1 MPNRLIH
8 EKSPYLLQHAHNPVD
23 WYPWGEE
30 AFEAARRRGCPV
42 LVSIGYATC
51 HWCHVMERESFE
63 DPEIAILM
71 NRAFVNIKVDREERP
86 DVDGIYMTVC
96 QVITGHGGW
105 PLNVLLTPDQKP
117 FFAATY
123 IPPTSRHGRLG
134 MRELVPRVEQ
144 IWTAERKRMESS
156 ADELT
161 EMLNQEAA
169 ADLSGELPQ
178 YGSVSDAV
186 SMLERQFDRTHGGFG
201 TAPKFP
207 MPHNMTLLLRHWH
220 RTREQP
226 ALEMVTETLTS
237 MARGGIFDHLGFG
250 FHRYSTDAKWLVPHF
265 EKMLYDQALLIP
277 AYLDAY
283 QITGQESFADIAR
296 KSIEYV
302 DRDLGSPEGGFYSAE
317 DADSEGEEGK
327 FYLWRLADFEAVL
340 GEEEAGTAAAIWSL
354 TEDGNYRDEV
364 TASKTGANIPHRTLS
379 DDELATALD
388 VLPDELNDHIDR
400 LRERLFEARSSRERP
415 LRDEKV
421 LTDWNGL
428 AIAAFA
434 QASVVLNVP
443 GYAERAARAAS
454 FVLDRMKAPDGGLL
468 HRYKDGEASFE
479 GTLDDYAFFVHGLIE
494 LYLAEQDARW
504 LAEAKALTDL
514 MLERFSH
521 ERGALYFTS
530 ESAEKLIT
538 RRREIQDGAVP
549 SGNAMAVINL
559 TRLGRIL
566 VEPRYEDAARSIVS
580 GLAQSIRKFPTAH
593 AMLLANLAVLLDE
606 SAEVVIAGAD
616 SEATRAL
623 LQAARRTYHPNRV
636 IVTKG
641 LSKENDTLLAKLI
654 PAINLYE
661 MVDGRPAAYVCR
673 RMVCEAPVTDVAGL
687 DAALG

>member
-1 MPNRLIH
+1 
-8 EKSPYLLQHAHNPVD
+8 
-23 WYPWGEE
+23 
-30 AFEAARRRGCPV
+30 
-42 LVSIGYATC
+42 
-51 HWCHVMERESFE
+51 
-63 DPEIAILM
+63 
-71 NRAFVNIKVDREERP
+71 
-86 DVDGIYMTVC
+86 
-96 QVITGHGGW
+96 
-105 PLNVLLTPDQKP
+105 
-117 FFAATY
+117 
-123 IPPTSRHGRLG
+123 
-134 MRELVPRVEQ
+134 
-144 IWTAERKRMESS
+144 
-156 ADELT
+156 
-161 EMLNQEAA
+161 
-169 ADLSGELPQ
+169 
-178 YGSVSDAV
+178 
-186 SMLERQFDRTHGGFG
+186 
-201 TAPKFP
+201 
-207 MPHNMTLLLRHWH
+207 MPHNMTLLLRHWR
-220 RTREQP
+220 RTREEK
-226 ALEMVTETLTS
+226 ALEMVAKTLRS
-237 MARGGIFDHLGFG
+237 MADGGLFDHLGYG

-277 AYLDAY
+277 VCLDAY

-296 KSIEYV
+296 KTLDYV

-327 FYLWRLADFEAVL
+327 FYLWSLADVEAVL
-340 GEEEAGTAAAIWSL
+340 GEEDAGTAAAIWSL

-364 TASKTGANIPHRTLS
+364 TASKTGANILHRTLS

-388 VLPDELNDHIDR
+388 VLPNELNDHIDR
-400 LRERLFEARSSRERP
+400 LRQRLFEARSRRERP
-415 LRDEKV
+415 LRDEKI
-421 LTDWNGL
+421 LADWNGL

-434 QASVVLNVP
+434 QASVVLVEQ
-443 GYAERAARAAS
+443 GYADRAARAAS

-494 LYLAEQDARW
+494 LYLADQDARW

-530 ESAEKLIT
+530 ASAEKLIT

-549 SGNAMAVINL
+549 SGNAMAVSNL

-593 AMLLANLAVLLDE
+593 AMLLANLGVLLDE
-606 SAEVVIAGAD
+606 SAEVVIAGDD

-623 LQAARRTYHPNRV
+623 LQAARRAYHPNRV

-641 LSKENDTLLAKLI
+641 LSKENDGRLAKLI

-661 MVDGRPAAYVCR
+661 MVDGRPAAFVCR

-687 DAALG
+687 VAALG